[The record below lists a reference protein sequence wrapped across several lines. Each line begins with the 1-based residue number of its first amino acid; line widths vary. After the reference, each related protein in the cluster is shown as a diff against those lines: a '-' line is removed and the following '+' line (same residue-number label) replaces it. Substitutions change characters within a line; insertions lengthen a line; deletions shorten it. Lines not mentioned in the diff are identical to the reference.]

1 MSASTVIVNTS
12 EVTPPPSASGADGS
26 TPAPGREARRA
37 AAVVPSAPIW
47 LYPAM
52 DLYDRLERLAL
63 DLWWSWQP
71 GAGALWER
79 LDPTTWA
86 ALEHRPVALLR
97 TLGRPAVEAAMDA
110 EGEALLASLE
120 ARRAAE
126 DAAPSWHDLAGRP
139 LPGTVAYFS
148 AEFGLH
154 ESVRIYSGGL
164 GILAGDHV
172 KSAADLGLPFVAVGL
187 LYRHGYGRQ
196 ALGPTGEQLTE
207 YRTYDFADYPLVR
220 CEDAAGAPLVVEVPM
235 AGRPCRAAVW
245 RLPVGR
251 VSLYLLDTDI
261 PENPEE
267 FRGITAQLYGG
278 GVEGRIQ
285 QELVLGVG
293 GVRALAALGIEP
305 AVFHL
310 NEGHSSFLNL
320 ERIRQLRASGAA
332 ADVPAAIAR
341 IRPNS
346 VFTTHTPVEAGHDR
360 FDVDL
365 AWRYLAWW
373 ADAVGLD
380 QRGLMALGHW
390 PDEGDPRAVFNMTFL
405 AMATCDHL
413 NGVAALHGEVSREMF
428 GRYFGSP
435 PTDEVPITHVT
446 NGVHPPS
453 WQAPELVDV
462 MALELGPD
470 FRARPETDA
479 VWQRVAAVDDAA
491 LWTVHQQLK
500 VRLLGLARAREA
512 RRRERLGLPPFPDR
526 LDPDALTIG
535 FARRFAPYKRADL
548 LFSDLP
554 RLLAILEAAPGPV
567 QVLFA
572 GKAHPA
578 DTRGKELVAAVHRHS
593 ASPALA
599 GKVLLI
605 EDYDIELG
613 RALTQGVDVWLNNP
627 RRPKEASGTSGMKA
641 AMNGALNLSI
651 LDGWWPE
658 GYNGQNGWAI
668 GEARAYASE
677 AEQDAAD
684 ADSLYRLLAE
694 EVIPAYFDRDKAGVP
709 HGWIRRMKASIAT
722 CTPRFSSDRQVIDY
736 VHHLYAPG

>member
-1 MSASTVIVNTS
+1 
-12 EVTPPPSASGADGS
+12 
-26 TPAPGREARRA
+26 
-37 AAVVPSAPIW
+37 
-47 LYPAM
+47 M
-52 DLYDRLERLAL
+52 DLHDRLERLAF

-71 GAGALWER
+71 GAGALFER
-79 LDPTTWA
+79 LDPKTWA
-86 ALEHRPVALLR
+86 AVEHRPVALLR
-97 TLGRPAVEAAMDA
+97 HLGRDGVRAALDA
-110 EGEALLASLE
+110 EGEALLTALE

-187 LYRHGYGRQ
+187 LYRNGYGRQ
-196 ALGPTGEQLTE
+196 ALGPAGEQVTV
-207 YRTYDFADYPLVR
+207 YRTYDFAEYPLIR
-220 CEDAAGAPLVVEVPM
+220 CQDAAGAPLVVEVPM
-235 AGRPCRAAVW
+235 AGRTCLAAVW

-261 PENPEE
+261 EENPEE

-293 GVRALAALGIEP
+293 GVRALDALGIQP

-320 ERIRQLRASGAA
+320 ERIRRLRAAGLSV
-332 ADVPAAIAR
+332 ADAIAR
-341 IRPNS
+341 IRPCS

-360 FDVDL
+360 FDADL
-365 AWRYLAWW
+365 TWRYLAWW
-373 ADAVGLD
+373 ADEVGLD
-380 QRGLMALGHW
+380 QAGLLALGHW
-390 PDEGDPRAVFNMTFL
+390 PDERDGRAVFNMTFL

-413 NGVAALHGEVSREMF
+413 NGVAALHGEVSRQMF
-428 GRYFGSP
+428 GRYFGDP
-435 PTDEVPITHVT
+435 PMDEVPITHVT

-462 MALELGPD
+462 LTDRLGTG
-470 FRARPETDA
+470 FRARPETDP
-479 VWQRVAAVDDAA
+479 VWRRVAEVPDAA
-491 LWTVHQQLK
+491 LWAVHQALK
-500 VRLLGLARAREA
+500 VRLLDLA
-512 RRRERLGLPPFPDR
+512 RRREAARRARLGLGPFADR
-526 LDPDALTIG
+526 LDPAALTIG

-578 DTRGKELVAAVHRHS
+578 DTRGKELVAAVHRYS
-593 ASPALA
+593 EEPSLQ
-599 GKVLLI
+599 GRVLLI

-658 GYNGQNGWAI
+658 GFDGHNGWAI
-668 GEARAYASE
+668 GEARSYASE

-684 ADSLYRLLAE
+684 ADSLYRTLAE
-694 EVIPAYFDRDKAGVP
+694 QVIPAYFDRDKAGLP
-709 HGWIRRMKASIAT
+709 LGWLRRMKASIAT